1 MLLNLKSKSLLFCH
15 KMSAKMVLS
24 CLCYTLEVN
33 LRLGG
38 WGGPPTH
45 HPPQGR
51 ILTSFCPFLLH
62 GADNERRIELIY
74 AFFMLQGAG
83 D

>member
-1 MLLNLKSKSLLFCH
+1 M
-15 KMSAKMVLS
+15 LS
-24 CLCYTLEVN
+24 CLHSTLEVN

-38 WGGPPTH
+38 GGGPPNH

-51 ILTSFCPFLLH
+51 ILTSFCPFLLQ
-62 GADNERRIELIY
+62 GVDNEGGIGLIS
-74 AFFMLQGAG
+74 AFFMLQVAG